1 MKGENM
7 ENGQN
12 VAGYVYTTPENYA
25 NIVGASIKL
34 DTLLRTIADAWIDT
48 ADKAWMPEPPE
59 SVLALM
65 RVWDPDLYCEA
76 KQKADEI
83 KAQKRAE
90 EQDDGGNDVR
100 DDL

>member
-1 MKGENM
+1 M
-7 ENGQN
+7 ENGQK
-12 VAGYVYTTPENYA
+12 VAGYVYTTPDNYA

-34 DTLLRTIADAWIDT
+34 DTLLRTIADAWIEN

-65 RVWDPDLYCEA
+65 RVWAPELYRET

-83 KAQKRAE
+83 TAKKIAE
-90 EQDDGGNDVR
+90 VRDDGGNDVR